1 MLRLLR
7 GHSDGASCVD
17 ISPDGLKL
25 WTGSLDSTVRC
36 WDLRE
41 VHGSVHESS
50 WCYVLYTTHRVDSYT
65 NMTSTHRYSR

>member
-36 WDLRE
+36 WGLRE
-41 VHGSVHESS
+41 VHD
-50 WCYVLYTTHRVDSYT
+50 YVDELFRFYVTTSAYRVVSYT
-65 NMTSTHRYSR
+65 NMTSTHRYSH

>member
-1 MLRLLR
+1 MMRLLR

-41 VHGSVHESS
+41 VYDCVWYGCTMCLCTLLTGSAV
-50 WCYVLYTTHRVDSYT
+50 TPT
-65 NMTSTHRYSR
+65 

>member
-41 VHGSVHESS
+41 VRDCVQESPGIR
-50 WCYVLYTTHRVDSYT
+50 LLTIHRVGSYT
-65 NMTSTHRYSR
+65 NMTLTHRYSH